1 MKKRK
6 RFEHHGPRK
15 NSKIMQMNK
24 FITEAT
30 VARKLQD
37 DANES

>member
-1 MKKRK
+1 MKKMK
-6 RFEHHGPRK
+6 RFENHAPRK